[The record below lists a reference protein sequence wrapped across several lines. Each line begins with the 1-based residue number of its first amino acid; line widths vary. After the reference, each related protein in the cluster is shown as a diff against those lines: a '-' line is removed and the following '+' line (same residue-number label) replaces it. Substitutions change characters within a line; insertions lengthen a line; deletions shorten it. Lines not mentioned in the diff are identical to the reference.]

1 MVNTEKQIKETF
13 NKLQQF
19 LFEEEQARSA
29 ALRREGNEKSEAMK
43 EKIKRINTNIALLSD
58 TVEDIKQELR
68 AEDVSF
74 LQVRMFRGNQG
85 AK

>member
-29 ALRREGNEKSEAMK
+29 ALRREGNEKSEKMK
-43 EKIKRINTNIALLSD
+43 EKMKRINTNIALLSD

>member
-29 ALRREGNEKSEAMK
+29 ALRREGKEKSKKMK
-43 EKIKRINTNIALLSD
+43 ETIKRINTNIALLSD

>member
-1 MVNTEKQIKETF
+1 
-13 NKLQQF
+13 
-19 LFEEEQARSA
+19 
-29 ALRREGNEKSEAMK
+29 MK
-43 EKIKRINTNIALLSD
+43 EKIKIINTNIALLSD

>member
-1 MVNTEKQIKETF
+1 M
-13 NKLQQF
+13 
-19 LFEEEQARSA
+19 LFRSEG
-29 ALRREGNEKSEAMK
+29 REGKEKSEAMK

>member
-19 LFEEEQARSA
+19 LFEEEQARTA
-29 ALRREGNEKSEAMK
+29 ALRREGKEKSEKMK